1 MSSSPPEPGL
11 GRLMLPRA
19 RLWCQGH
26 AALLQAMPLALV
38 LALFFVLPLLAT
50 AAVSLWDYTEY
61 SLVPDITGRNYREMF
76 EGCASFTLCTTFRTY
91 LSTLKLC
98 LLVWVFT
105 LAIGF
110 TVAYFLAFMVRTE
123 AMRTV
128 LFLLCTAPFLTS
140 NVIRMISWIPLLG
153 REGVANRA
161 LQSLGIVSQ
170 PVEWLLFSEFSV
182 VLAFVHLYTLFVTV
196 PVFNSLMRIDRRLL
210 EAARDAGATGW
221 QTLWHVVVP
230 LAKPGIVIGSI
241 FVIVLVM
248 GDFVTIGVMGGQQ
261 IASVGKVIQV
271 QMSYLQFPAA
281 AAQAMVLLALVLGMI
296 VALTKLVDIRREL

>member
-1 MSSSPPEPGL
+1 MSSSPPERGIAL
-11 GRLMLPRA
+11 DRVRH
-19 RLWCQGH
+19 WCQGH

-50 AAVSLWDYTEY
+50 AVVSLWDYTEY
-61 SLVPDITGRNYREMF
+61 SLVPDVTARNYREMF

-98 LLVWVFT
+98 LLVWMFT
-105 LAIGF
+105 LTIGF

-123 AMRTV
+123 TMRTV

-161 LQSLGIVSQ
+161 LKSLGIVSQ